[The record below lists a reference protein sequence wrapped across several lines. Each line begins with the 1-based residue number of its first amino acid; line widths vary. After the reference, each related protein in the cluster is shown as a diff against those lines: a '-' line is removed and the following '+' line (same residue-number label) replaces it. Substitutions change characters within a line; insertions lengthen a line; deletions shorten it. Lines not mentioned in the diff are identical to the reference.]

1 MIADSAEINIMPNLS
16 KDVNMSQQ
24 FATRVDDELGNRFK
38 DLTKRLGTT
47 PSDALRIF
55 IASFDQSM
63 GFPFDVRIH
72 AKTAP
77 FVSEAEADEFVEQA
91 SSEMLDE
98 AR

>member
-1 MIADSAEINIMPNLS
+1 MIEDSAELNIMPNVS
-16 KDVNMSQQ
+16 EDVTMSQQ

-38 DLTKRLGTT
+38 ELTKRLGTT

-63 GFPFDVRIH
+63 GFPFDVRVH
-72 AKTAP
+72 AKAAP
-77 FVSEAEADEFVEQA
+77 FASEAEADEFVEQA